1 MQCCHPGI
9 TSADNLLVTL
19 GTKKF
24 WESLPFGLQIGQF
37 KDSRTVTAV
46 YINSKRNLKAA
57 DTQIRLNFVISI
69 AVAQLIFILGIDA
82 TQTKVSTCIV
92 SRSNDIKTKRREAS
106 FRKRKNYL

>member
-1 MQCCHPGI
+1 MQCCHPGA

-46 YINSKRNLKAA
+46 YINPSLCTASISEVLRSSSKVAA
-57 DTQIRLNFVISI
+57 FPSLVLHKILQLLTCWF
-69 AVAQLIFILGIDA
+69 VAQ
-82 TQTKVSTCIV
+82 
-92 SRSNDIKTKRREAS
+92 
-106 FRKRKNYL
+106 